1 MNKPKTIKGQRTM
14 TTQQQKIITT
24 WEDIARDFA
33 LPISY
38 DVHNKNGYCAY
49 LTCAGASLQA
59 IEEFFCS
66 SLITLED
73 AGYLNDKV
81 THRRLSSYYWPI
93 FGRLPQGELD
103 KIRKYNSLKS
113 PWNLPEK
120 LIYSKFYN
128 PKNIDSLYYIRSNFA
143 RDRAEKLKKLWS

>member
-1 MNKPKTIKGQRTM
+1 MTI
-14 TTQQQKIITT
+14 QQKKIVTT

-38 DVHNKNGYCAY
+38 DVHNNNGYCAY
-49 LTCAGASLQA
+49 LTYAFEGAASLPA

-66 SLITLED
+66 SLITLEEAGYLED
-73 AGYLNDKV
+73 AGYNDKV

-93 FGRLPQGELD
+93 FGRRPQGELD
-103 KIRKYNSLKS
+103 NMRKYNSLKP

-143 RDRAEKLKKLWS
+143 KDRAEKLKKLWS